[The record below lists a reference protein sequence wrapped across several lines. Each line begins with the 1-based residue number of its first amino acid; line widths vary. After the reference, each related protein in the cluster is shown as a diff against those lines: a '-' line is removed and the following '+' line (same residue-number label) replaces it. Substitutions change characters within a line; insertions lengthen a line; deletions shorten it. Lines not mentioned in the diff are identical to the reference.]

1 MRRRSV
7 RVWAAAAALAALS
20 GCGVRPTGILSA
32 GTRPIANGRA
42 ATITIY
48 LVKDSRL
55 VPVVRP
61 GLPGHPFLAAEQLA
75 VPPTTQE
82 RAMGLRTE
90 VHGPLE
96 AYSVVASSNPIGER
110 SQLVVRPADS
120 GKPAKIWSRLAMA
133 QIACTAQAIP
143 GIERVNL
150 WGTPNPDKNGWEI
163 VTCDRFS
170 DLLG

>member
-1 MRRRSV
+1 MRWRSP
-7 RVWAAAAALAALS
+7 RVWAAAVALAAVS

-42 ATITIY
+42 ATITVY

-75 VPPTTQE
+75 VPPTTSE
-82 RAMGLRTE
+82 RALGLRTE

-96 AYSVVASSNPIGER
+96 AYSVVDASKPERQR

-120 GKPAKIWSRLAMA
+120 EKWTKTWSRLAMA

-143 GIERVNL
+143 GIDRVNL
-150 WGTPNPDKNGWEI
+150 WGAPDPDKNGWEI

-170 DLLG
+170 DLIS